1 MITTT
6 SASFVRDV
14 SEIPNLKPPQETFV
28 DDPNSLDDINLEELL
43 FDLKHKIK
51 TIGGLHIYHS
61 IYILS
66 KVIQFT
72 IKLLES
78 PDLFLKFRLQQLS
91 KLGIK
96 EEDIINRSTS
106 SDSIPSD
113 LSFRS
118 NSPPSQLPQR
128 AVSPQPVL
136 KLSTLLSKNEF
147 NIDVE
152 ALAPTTNNE
161 SNLDAMNS
169 PTLLARINTPSGQFE
184 SLYDDN
190 IDDIIYDDKDDE
202 IEWLGNPVYI
212 PLEKLIETTDLSK
225 SSVSPITDLNL
236 TKLKDEILHHQPKNQ
251 HLLKIFNLLKT
262 PALTIDQFLI
272 RIKTYSS
279 NISTVS
285 YLHSGFLLYK
295 LIIYLNNIDISLNNS
310 YRFIVAS
317 IRCSTKVIE
326 DVYQKQPIF
335 SNVVGVTLKDLLK
348 IETGFLYLTNFNLII
363 SEVILDHFISNE
375 FIDLCLFMK
384 ENFPDAY
391 DKMAK

>member
-43 FDLKHKIK
+43 FDLKHNIK
-51 TIGGLHIYHS
+51 TLSSLHIYHS
-61 IYILS
+61 IFILS
-66 KVIQFT
+66 KIIQFT

-78 PDLFLKFRLQQLS
+78 PELFLKFRLQQLD
-91 KLGIK
+91 KLGISQ
-96 EEDIINRSTS
+96 EDILNRTTS
-106 SDSIPSD
+106 SESIIND
-113 LSFRS
+113 YSFRS
-118 NSPPSQLPQR
+118 NSPPPQLPLR
-128 AVSPQPVL
+128 AVSPQPQL
-136 KLSTLLSKNEF
+136 KLSTLLSKSEF

-152 ALAPTTNNE
+152 SLAATTKNE

-169 PTLLARINTPSGQFE
+169 PTLLARINSPSGQFE

-190 IDDIIYDDKDDE
+190 IDDIIYDDNDDE
-202 IEWLGNPVYI
+202 IEWLGNPIYP
-212 PLEKLIETTDLSK
+212 PLQKLLDTTDLSK
-225 SSVSPITDLNL
+225 QVSPITDLNL
-236 TKLKDEILHHQPKNQ
+236 TKLKDEILNHQPKNR

-262 PALTIDQFLI
+262 PALSIDQFLI

-279 NISTVS
+279 NISSSS
-285 YLHSGFLLYK
+285 YLHSAFLLYK
-295 LIIYLNNIDISLNNS
+295 LVIYLNNIDLNLNNS

-326 DVYQKQPIF
+326 DVYQKQRIF

-348 IETGFLYLTNFNLII
+348 IEMGFLYLTNFNLII
-363 SEVILDHFISNE
+363 SEVILNHFISND

-384 ENFPDAY
+384 DNLPDAY
-391 DKMAK
+391 QEIAK